1 MTDVWDDDDDV
12 MGDELDELLEG
23 DVEIVGARRRKGR
36 ARRRKAR
43 RRLQMVFAGLPQTDV
58 APGAQATLEG
68 NVAEPFRPERLVL
81 VATDATTGAQVFG
94 ASLLDIR
101 IGTISQNQNL
111 DPVPVQ
117 AFNADAVGVRLR
129 GSTAQPGVGVD
140 VTVVADPAIAP
151 NDTRFRGVLIGP
163 ALTP

>member
-1 MTDVWDDDDDV
+1 
-12 MGDELDELLEG
+12 
-23 DVEIVGARRRKGR
+23 
-36 ARRRKAR
+36 
-43 RRLQMVFAGLPQTDV
+43 
-58 APGAQATLEG
+58 
-68 NVAEPFRPERLVL
+68 VAEPFRPERLVL
-81 VATDATTGAQVFG
+81 VATDTAAGTPVFD

-117 AFNADAVGVRLR
+117 AFNPDAVGVRLR

-140 VTVVADPAIAP
+140 VTVVASPLVQ
-151 NDTRFRGVLIGP
+151 TRFRGVLIGP